1 MRLLLHIVL
10 PLIIP
15 IIIYIIWV
23 YVDARRKGQNKPEW
37 KTKSWFWSILIGL
50 MLVATSLIYLSTL
63 GNELGKNYQSPILK
77 NGKIVPGHFK

>member
-23 YVDARRKGQNKPEW
+23 YVDSKRKGQNKPEW
-37 KTKSWFWSILIGL
+37 KTKSWFWSIFIGL
-50 MLVATSLIYLSTL
+50 MLVAASLIYLSTL
-63 GNELGKNYQSPILK
+63 GNELGKKYQSPILK
-77 NGKIVPGHFK
+77 DGKIVPGHFK